1 MGMIN
6 EVKQAFIDNIQEYPS
21 KETVDISL
29 GIIMVI
35 MEPEDIYSMLL
46 DIYTHEDIEDN
57 ELDKYIKD
65 AALFY
70 REVSKP
76 LQSWIK

>member
-6 EVKQAFIDNIQEYPS
+6 EVKQAFIDNIQEHPS

-35 MEPEDIYSMLL
+35 MEPEDIYEMLM
-46 DIYTHEDIEDN
+46 DIYMQNYIEDD
-57 ELDKYIKD
+57 ELDKYIKE

-70 REVSKP
+70 HEVSKP
-76 LQSWIK
+76 LKPL

>member
-1 MGMIN
+1 MNKKDTTPLSTRIA
-6 EVKQAFIDNIQEYPS
+6 KDLLISASYY
-21 KETVDISL
+21 KLSL

-35 MEPEDIYSMLL
+35 MEPEDIYEMLM
-46 DIYTHEDIEDN
+46 DIYMQNYIED
-57 ELDKYIKD
+57 EDVDKYIKE

-76 LQSWIK
+76 L

>member
-35 MEPEDIYSMLL
+35 MEPEDIYEMLM
-46 DIYTHEDIEDN
+46 DIYMQNYIEDD
-57 ELDKYIKD
+57 ELDKYVKE

-76 LQSWIK
+76 L

>member
-6 EVKQAFIDNIQEYPS
+6 EVKQAFIDNIQEHPS

-35 MEPEDIYSMLL
+35 MEPEDIYEMLM
-46 DIYTHEDIEDN
+46 DIYIQNYIEDEDVN
-57 ELDKYIKD
+57 KYIKD

>member
-35 MEPEDIYSMLL
+35 MEPEDIYEMLM
-46 DIYTHEDIEDN
+46 DIYMQNYIED
-57 ELDKYIKD
+57 EDVDKYIKE

-76 LQSWIK
+76 L

>member
-70 REVSKP
+70 REYHKS
-76 LQSWIK
+76 